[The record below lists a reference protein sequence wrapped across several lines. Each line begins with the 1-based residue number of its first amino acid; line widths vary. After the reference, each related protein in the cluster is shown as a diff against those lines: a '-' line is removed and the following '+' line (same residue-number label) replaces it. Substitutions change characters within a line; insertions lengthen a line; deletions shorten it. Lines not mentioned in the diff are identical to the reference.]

1 MRRFT
6 ALLFSVLLAI
16 SLCACGVT
24 ISEVNSPTPTPLPAA
39 SAEPAPDPTPEA
51 TPERV
56 PEAGELASVVDV
68 IPGIYTDAR
77 YASEDNFTGC
87 AIYADSTVYLR
98 HSTAQKLA
106 KVQESL
112 NSLGYSLC
120 IWDGWRPVAAQF
132 ALWRAC
138 PNPVYVA
145 NPFSGVSGH
154 CRGNTVDI
162 TLVTL
167 DGESVAMPS
176 DFDDFSSLADRDY
189 SDVSPEAAENA
200 RLLEE
205 LMTAAGFRPYSA
217 EWWHYTDNDAYDV
230 LVSRT
235 EPPVMRAL
243 EGAALLDAPGGNTL
257 AYLAEGTE
265 LAVLDEAEGSALVS
279 SALGYGYVELDKI
292 G

>member
-1 MRRFT
+1 MKRLS
-6 ALLFSVLLAI
+6 ALLLSLLLAI

-77 YASEDNFTGC
+77 YASEDNFTGR
-87 AIYADSTVYLR
+87 AIYEDSTVYLR
-98 HSTAQKLA
+98 YSTAKKLA
-106 KVQESL
+106 KVQELL
-112 NSLGYSLC
+112 NSYGYSLC

-138 PNPVYVA
+138 PDPVYVA

-217 EWWHYTDNDAYDV
+217 EWWHYTDNDAYAV

>member
-1 MRRFT
+1 MRRFA
-6 ALLFSVLLAI
+6 ALLLSILLAI

-39 SAEPAPDPTPEA
+39 SPEPAPDPTPEA

-56 PEAGELASVVDV
+56 PEAGELVRAVDV
-68 IPGIYTDAR
+68 IPGIYTDAC
-77 YASEDNFTGC
+77 YASEDNFTGR
-87 AIYADSTVYLR
+87 AIYADGTVYLR
-98 HSTAQKLA
+98 YSTAQKLA

-138 PNPVYVA
+138 PDPVYVA

-176 DFDDFSSLADRDY
+176 GFDDFTALADRDY

-243 EGAALLDAPGGNTL
+243 EGAALLDAPGGGAL

-265 LAVLDEAEGSALVS
+265 LAVLDEAEGFALVS
-279 SALGYGYVELDKI
+279 SPLGYGYVELDKI

>member
-1 MRRFT
+1 MRRFA
-6 ALLFSVLLAI
+6 ALLLSILLAI

-24 ISEVNSPTPTPLPAA
+24 ISEVNSPTPTPLPTA
-39 SAEPAPDPTPEA
+39 SAEPTPEPTTDS

-56 PEAGELASVVDV
+56 PEAGELVRVVDV

-77 YASEDNFTGC
+77 YASEDNFTGR
-87 AIYADSTVYLR
+87 AIYEDSTVYLR
-98 HSTAQKLA
+98 YSTAHKLA

-120 IWDGWRPVAAQF
+120 TWDGWRPVAAQF

-138 PNPVYVA
+138 PDPVYVA

-235 EPPVMRAL
+235 EPPVKRAL
-243 EGAALLDAPGGNTL
+243 EGAAPLDAPGGNTL
-257 AYLAEGTE
+257 AYLAGGTE
-265 LAVLDEAEGSALVS
+265 LAVLVEVEGSALVS
-279 SALGYGYVELDKI
+279 SPLGYGYVELDKI

>member
-1 MRRFT
+1 MKRLS
-6 ALLFSVLLAI
+6 ALLLSLLLAI

-39 SAEPAPDPTPEA
+39 SPEPAPDPTPEA

-56 PEAGELASVVDV
+56 PEAGELVRAVDV
-68 IPGIYTDAR
+68 IPGIYIDAR
-77 YASEDNFTGC
+77 YASEDNFTGR
-87 AIYADSTVYLR
+87 AIYADSAVYLR
-98 HSTAQKLA
+98 YSTAQKLA
-106 KVQESL
+106 EVHESL
-112 NSLGYSLC
+112 KSLGYSLC

-138 PNPVYVA
+138 PDPVYVA
-145 NPFSGVSGH
+145 NPFSGVSAH

-235 EPPVMRAL
+235 EPPVMRTL

-279 SALGYGYVELDKI
+279 SPLGYGYVELDKI

>member
-1 MRRFT
+1 MRRFA
-6 ALLFSVLLAI
+6 ALLFSILLAI
-16 SLCACGVT
+16 SLCACGVS

-39 SAEPAPDPTPEA
+39 SPEPTPDPTPEA

-56 PEAGELASVVDV
+56 PEAGELVRVVDV

-77 YASEDNFTGC
+77 YASEDNFTGR
-87 AIYADSTVYLR
+87 AIYADGTVYLR
-98 HSTAQKLA
+98 HSTAKKLA
-106 KVQESL
+106 KVQEFL
-112 NSLGYSLC
+112 NSYGYSLC

-138 PNPVYVA
+138 PDPVYVA

-257 AYLAEGTE
+257 AYLAGGTE
-265 LAVLDEAEGSALVS
+265 LAVLDEVEGFALVS
-279 SALGYGYVELDKI
+279 SAPGYGYVELDKVA
-292 G
+292 

>member
-1 MRRFT
+1 MKRLS
-6 ALLFSVLLAI
+6 ALLLSLLLAI
-16 SLCACGVT
+16 SLCACEVS

-56 PEAGELASVVDV
+56 PEAGELVRVVDV

-87 AIYADSTVYLR
+87 AIYEDGTVYLR
-98 HSTAQKLA
+98 YSTAQKLA

-138 PNPVYVA
+138 PDPVYVA

-243 EGAALLDAPGGNTL
+243 EGAALLDAPGGNAL

-265 LAVLDEAEGSALVS
+265 LAVLDEAEGFALVS
-279 SALGYGYVELDKI
+279 SATGYGYVELDKI

>member
-1 MRRFT
+1 MRRLGV
-6 ALLFSVLLAI
+6 LLLCILLAI

-24 ISEVNSPTPTPLPAA
+24 ISEVNSPTPTPLPTAA
-39 SAEPAPDPTPEA
+39 AEPMPEPTPDPA
-51 TPERV
+51 
-56 PEAGELASVVDV
+56 PEAGELVRAVDV
-68 IPGIYTDAR
+68 IPRIYTDAR
-77 YASEDNFTGC
+77 YASEDNFSGR
-87 AIYADSTVYLR
+87 AIYEDSTVYLR
-98 HSTAQKLA
+98 YSTAKKLA
-106 KVQESL
+106 KVQELL
-112 NSLGYSLC
+112 NSYGYSLC

-138 PNPVYVA
+138 PDPVYVA

-235 EPPVMRAL
+235 EAPVMRAL
-243 EGAALLDAPGGNTL
+243 EGAALLDAPGGGAL

-265 LAVLDEAEGSALVS
+265 PAVLDEAEGSALVS
-279 SALGYGYVELDKI
+279 SPLGYGYVELDKI

>member
-1 MRRFT
+1 MRRFA
-6 ALLFSVLLAI
+6 ALLLSVLLAI

-24 ISEVNSPTPTPLPAA
+24 ISEVNSPTPTPLPTAA
-39 SAEPAPDPTPEA
+39 SEPTPWLTPDPTPES
-51 TPERV
+51 EQ
-56 PEAGELASVVDV
+56 EAGELVRAVDV
-68 IPGIYTDAR
+68 IPGIYIDAR
-77 YASEDNFTGC
+77 YASEDNFTGR
-87 AIYADSTVYLR
+87 AIYADSAVYLR
-98 HSTAQKLA
+98 YSTAQKLA
-106 KVQESL
+106 EVQESL
-112 NSLGYSLC
+112 KSLGYSLC

-138 PNPVYVA
+138 PDPVYVA

-243 EGAALLDAPGGNTL
+243 EGAALLDAPGGGAL
-257 AYLAEGTE
+257 ADLAEGTE
-265 LAVLDEAEGSALVS
+265 LAVLDEAEGLALVS
-279 SALGYGYVELDKI
+279 SPLGYGYVELDKI

>member
-1 MRRFT
+1 MKRLS
-6 ALLFSVLLAI
+6 ALLLSLLLAI

-56 PEAGELASVVDV
+56 PEAGELVRAVDV

-87 AIYADSTVYLR
+87 AIYEDSTVYLR

-112 NSLGYSLC
+112 SSYGYSLC

-138 PNPVYVA
+138 PDPVYVA

-257 AYLAEGTE
+257 AYLAGGTE

-279 SALGYGYVELDKI
+279 SPLGYGYVELDKI

>member
-1 MRRFT
+1 MRRFA
-6 ALLFSVLLAI
+6 ALLLSILLAI

-77 YASEDNFTGC
+77 YASEDNFTGR
-87 AIYADSTVYLR
+87 AIYADGTVYLR
-98 HSTAQKLA
+98 YSTAQKLA

-112 NSLGYSLC
+112 SSYGYSLC

-138 PNPVYVA
+138 PDPVYVA

-243 EGAALLDAPGGNTL
+243 EGAALLDAPGGNAL

-279 SALGYGYVELDKI
+279 SPLGYGYVELDKI

>member
-16 SLCACGVT
+16 SLCACGVS

-39 SAEPAPDPTPEA
+39 SAEPTPDPTPEA

-56 PEAGELASVVDV
+56 PEAGELVRAVDV

-77 YASEDNFTGC
+77 YASEDNFTGR
-87 AIYADSTVYLR
+87 AIYEDSTVYLR
-98 HSTAQKLA
+98 YSTAQKLA

-138 PNPVYVA
+138 PDPVYVA

-176 DFDDFSSLADRDY
+176 GFDDFTALADRDY
-189 SDVSPEAAENA
+189 SDVRPEAAENA

-235 EPPVMRAL
+235 EPPVKRAL

-257 AYLAEGTE
+257 AYLAGGTE

>member
-1 MRRFT
+1 MRRFA
-6 ALLFSVLLAI
+6 ALLLSILLAI
-16 SLCACGVT
+16 SLCACGVS
-24 ISEVNSPTPTPLPAA
+24 ISEVNSPTPTPLTAA
-39 SAEPAPDPTPEA
+39 SPEPTPDPTPEA

-56 PEAGELASVVDV
+56 LEAGELVRVVDV

-77 YASEDNFTGC
+77 YASEDNFTGR
-87 AIYADSTVYLR
+87 AIYADGTVYLR

-112 NSLGYSLC
+112 SSYGYSLC

-138 PNPVYVA
+138 PDPVYVA

-243 EGAALLDAPGGNTL
+243 EGAALLDAPGGGAL

-279 SALGYGYVELDKI
+279 SPLGYGYVELDKI

>member
-1 MRRFT
+1 MRRFA
-6 ALLFSVLLAI
+6 ALLFSILLAI
-16 SLCACGVT
+16 SLCACGVS

-56 PEAGELASVVDV
+56 PEAGELVRVVDV

-98 HSTAQKLA
+98 YSTAQKLA
-106 KVQESL
+106 KVQELL
-112 NSLGYSLC
+112 NSYGYSLC

-138 PNPVYVA
+138 PDPVYVA
-145 NPFSGVSGH
+145 NPCSGVSGH

-230 LVSRT
+230 LVSRA
-235 EPPVMRAL
+235 EPPVMCTL
-243 EGAALLDAPGGNTL
+243 EGAALLDAPGGGAL

-279 SALGYGYVELDKI
+279 SPLGYGYVELDKI

>member
-1 MRRFT
+1 MKRLS
-6 ALLFSVLLAI
+6 ALLLSLLLAI

-39 SAEPAPDPTPEA
+39 SPEPAPDPTPEA

-56 PEAGELASVVDV
+56 PEAGELVRAVDV
-68 IPGIYTDAR
+68 IPGIYIDAR
-77 YASEDNFTGC
+77 YASEDNFTGR
-87 AIYADSTVYLR
+87 AIYADSAVYLR
-98 HSTAQKLA
+98 YSTAQKLA
-106 KVQESL
+106 EVQESL
-112 NSLGYSLC
+112 KSLGYSLC

-138 PNPVYVA
+138 PDPVYVA
-145 NPFSGVSGH
+145 NPFSGVSAH

-243 EGAALLDAPGGNTL
+243 EGAALLDAPGGGAL

>member
-1 MRRFT
+1 M
-6 ALLFSVLLAI
+6 
-16 SLCACGVT
+16 
-24 ISEVNSPTPTPLPAA
+24 
-39 SAEPAPDPTPEA
+39 
-51 TPERV
+51 
-56 PEAGELASVVDV
+56 
-68 IPGIYTDAR
+68 
-77 YASEDNFTGC
+77 
-87 AIYADSTVYLR
+87 
-98 HSTAQKLA
+98 
-106 KVQESL
+106 L
-112 NSLGYSLC
+112 NSYGYSLC

-138 PNPVYVA
+138 PDPVYVA

-243 EGAALLDAPGGNTL
+243 EGAALLDAPGGGAL

-265 LAVLDEAEGSALVS
+265 LAVLDEVEGSALVS

>member
-1 MRRFT
+1 MRRFA
-6 ALLFSVLLAI
+6 ALLLSVLLAI
-16 SLCACGVT
+16 SLCACGVS

-39 SAEPAPDPTPEA
+39 SPEPAPDPTPEA

-56 PEAGELASVVDV
+56 PEAGELVRVVDV

-77 YASEDNFTGC
+77 YASEDNSTGC
-87 AIYADSTVYLR
+87 AIYEDSMIYLR
-98 HSTAQKLA
+98 HSTAKKLA

-138 PNPVYVA
+138 PDPVYVA

-200 RLLEE
+200 RVLEE

-243 EGAALLDAPGGNTL
+243 EGAALLDAPGGGAL

-279 SALGYGYVELDKI
+279 SPLGYGYVELDKVA
-292 G
+292 

>member
-1 MRRFT
+1 M
-6 ALLFSVLLAI
+6 
-16 SLCACGVT
+16 
-24 ISEVNSPTPTPLPAA
+24 
-39 SAEPAPDPTPEA
+39 
-51 TPERV
+51 
-56 PEAGELASVVDV
+56 
-68 IPGIYTDAR
+68 
-77 YASEDNFTGC
+77 
-87 AIYADSTVYLR
+87 
-98 HSTAQKLA
+98 
-106 KVQESL
+106 
-112 NSLGYSLC
+112 
-120 IWDGWRPVAAQF
+120 AAQF

-138 PNPVYVA
+138 PDPVYVA

>member
-1 MRRFT
+1 MRRFA
-6 ALLFSVLLAI
+6 ALLLSILLAI

-39 SAEPAPDPTPEA
+39 SPEPTTDPTPEA

-56 PEAGELASVVDV
+56 LEAGELVRAVDV

-77 YASEDNFTGC
+77 YASEENFTGC

-138 PNPVYVA
+138 PDPVYVA

-243 EGAALLDAPGGNTL
+243 EGAALLDAPGGNAL
-257 AYLAEGTE
+257 AYLAGGTE
-265 LAVLDEAEGSALVS
+265 LAVLDEAEGFALVS
-279 SALGYGYVELDKI
+279 SASGYGYVELDKI

>member
-1 MRRFT
+1 MRRFA
-6 ALLFSVLLAI
+6 ALLLSILLAI

-24 ISEVNSPTPTPLPAA
+24 ISEANSPTPTPLPAA

-77 YASEDNFTGC
+77 YASEDNFTGR
-87 AIYADSTVYLR
+87 AIYADGTVYLR
-98 HSTAQKLA
+98 YSTAQKLA

-112 NSLGYSLC
+112 SSYGYSLR

-138 PNPVYVA
+138 PDPVYVA

-176 DFDDFSSLADRDY
+176 DFDDFTALADRDY

-235 EPPVMRAL
+235 EPPVMRTL
-243 EGAALLDAPGGNTL
+243 EGAALLDAPGGGAL

-265 LAVLDEAEGSALVS
+265 LAVLDEVEGSALVS

>member
-1 MRRFT
+1 MRRFA
-6 ALLFSVLLAI
+6 ALLLSLLLAI

-24 ISEVNSPTPTPLPAA
+24 ISEVNSPTPTPLTTAA
-39 SAEPAPDPTPEA
+39 SEPTPGLTPDPTPES
-51 TPERV
+51 E
-56 PEAGELASVVDV
+56 PEAGELVRAVDV
-68 IPGIYTDAR
+68 IPGIYIDAR
-77 YASEDNFTGC
+77 YASEDNFTGR
-87 AIYADSTVYLR
+87 AIYADSAVYLR
-98 HSTAQKLA
+98 YSTAQKLA
-106 KVQESL
+106 EVQESL
-112 NSLGYSLC
+112 KSLGYSLC

-138 PNPVYVA
+138 PDPVYVA

-235 EPPVMRAL
+235 EPPVKRAL

-257 AYLAEGTE
+257 AYLAGGTE

-279 SALGYGYVELDKI
+279 SPLGYGYVELDKI

>member
-1 MRRFT
+1 MRRFA
-6 ALLFSVLLAI
+6 ALLLSILLAI

-24 ISEVNSPTPTPLPAA
+24 ISEVNSPTPTPLPTA
-39 SAEPAPDPTPEA
+39 SAEPTPEPTTDS

-56 PEAGELASVVDV
+56 PEAGELVRVVDV

-77 YASEDNFTGC
+77 YASEDNFTGR
-87 AIYADSTVYLR
+87 AIYEDSTVYLR
-98 HSTAQKLA
+98 YSTAHKLA

-120 IWDGWRPVAAQF
+120 TWDGWRPVAAQF

-138 PNPVYVA
+138 PDPVYVA

-243 EGAALLDAPGGNTL
+243 EGAALLDAPGGGAL

>member
-1 MRRFT
+1 MRRFA
-6 ALLFSVLLAI
+6 ALLLSILLAI

-39 SAEPAPDPTPEA
+39 SPEPTPDPTPEA

-56 PEAGELASVVDV
+56 PEAGELVRVVDV

-77 YASEDNFTGC
+77 YASEDNFTGR
-87 AIYADSTVYLR
+87 AIYADGTVYLR

-112 NSLGYSLC
+112 SSYGYSLC

-138 PNPVYVA
+138 PDPVYVA

-243 EGAALLDAPGGNTL
+243 EGAALLDAPGGDAL